1 MESFENTRFGFWG
14 GGAIAEVF
22 ARRLLGSGVASADRV
37 VAYDIDRAV
46 LDRLTT
52 ALGIAA
58 AGSNREV
65 ASLADVVFVAVPPLA
80 ALPVLDMVRPALRDG
95 QIVVSL
101 AAGVTTE
108 QMEQA
113 VGRPLPIARVIPN
126 LPSWIGEGMNPYCF
140 GRHVTPPARARVEA
154 LLRLF
159 GHAVEVSEEQMTIA
173 TALTAVGPTYVF
185 PMIEVLADAAAAHGL
200 PREVALRAVCQLVA
214 GTALLAASADRSIHQ
229 LGSMISVHT
238 LDEDAARRVFAA
250 ALEEAH
256 AKIAGVTGKVAAAAA
271 SPTRG

>member
-1 MESFENTRFGFWG
+1 MESFENTRFGFFG
-14 GGAIAEVF
+14 AGAIAEVF
-22 ARRLLGSGVASADRV
+22 ARRLIASGVATADHI

-46 LDRLTT
+46 LDRQTT
-52 ALGIAA
+52 ALGITG

-65 ASLADVVFVAVPPLA
+65 AGLAEVVFVAVPPLA
-80 ALPVLDMVRPALRDG
+80 ALPVLDMVRPALRDD
-95 QIVVSL
+95 QLVVSL
-101 AAGVTTE
+101 AAGVTLE

-126 LPSWIGEGMNPYCF
+126 LPSWIGEGMNPYCL
-140 GRHVTPPARARVEA
+140 GRHVTPAARARVEA
-154 LLRLF
+154 LLGVF
-159 GHAVEVSEEQMTIA
+159 GRAVEVPEAQMTIA

-185 PMIEVLADAAAAHGL
+185 PAIEALADAAVGHGL
-200 PREVALRAVCQLVA
+200 PREVALAAACRLVA
-214 GTALLAASADRSIHQ
+214 GTAALAASADRSIHE

-250 ALEEAH
+250 AVDEAH

-271 SPTRG
+271 PARG

>member
-1 MESFENTRFGFWG
+1 MESFDNTRFGFWG

-22 ARRLLGSGVASADRV
+22 ARRLLGSGVAIPERV

-46 LDRLTT
+46 LDRLAT

-65 ASLADVVFVAVPPLA
+65 ASQADVLFVAVPPLA
-80 ALPVLDMVRPALRDG
+80 ALPVLDMVRPVLRDG
-95 QIVVSL
+95 QIIVSL
-101 AAGVTTE
+101 AAGVTTA

-113 VGRPLPIARVIPN
+113 VDRPLPIARVIPN
-126 LPSWIGEGMNPYCF
+126 LPSWIGEGMNPYCL
-140 GRHVTPPARARVEA
+140 GRHVTPAARARVEA

-159 GHAVEVSEEQMTIA
+159 GHAAEVPEEQMTIA

-185 PMIEVLADAAAAHGL
+185 PMIEALADAAAGHGL
-200 PREVALRAVCQLVA
+200 PREVALRAACQLVA

-250 ALEEAH
+250 ALDEAH
-256 AKIAGVTGKVAAAAA
+256 AKIAGVAGKVAAAATPA
-271 SPTRG
+271 RG